1 MRKTILI
8 VNFLAL
14 CTLSLAA
21 NFMFSPIDTHAQSSQ
36 AADQQADRM
45 VGPLAA
51 PSGDVRG
58 GRGTYFAVINAA
70 GEVVRGTDVV
80 GTTHPANGHFR
91 VIFNADVSNCAYTAT
106 IAGTP
111 FGPFPHGQVQVA
123 QPQGSDPRQVIVYT
137 LNADEFQSDRA
148 FHLIVNCS

>member
-1 MRKTILI
+1 MRKTILL
-8 VNFLAL
+8 VNFLAV
-14 CTLSLAA
+14 CALSLAA
-21 NFMFSPIDTHAQSSQ
+21 NFGFSPIDTHAQSSP
-36 AADQQADRM
+36 AAEQQADREI
-45 VGPLAA
+45 GPLAA

-58 GRGTYFAVINAA
+58 GRGTYFAVVNSAA
-70 GEVVRGTDVV
+70 EVVRGTDVV
-80 GTTHPANGHFR
+80 GTTHPANGEFR
-91 VIFNADVSNCAYTAT
+91 VIFNADVSKCAYTAT

-111 FGPFPHGQVQVA
+111 FGPFPNGQVQVA

>member
-21 NFMFSPIDTHAQSSQ
+21 NFVFSPVDTHAQSSQ
-36 AADQQADRM
+36 ASDQQADRE

-58 GRGTYFAVINAA
+58 GRGTYFAVVNTT
-70 GEVVRGTDVV
+70 GQVERGTDVV
-80 GTTHPANGHFR
+80 GAIHTSSGEFKIT
-91 VIFNADVSNCAYTAT
+91 FNADVSKCAYTAT
-106 IAGTP
+106 IMTLP
-111 FGPFPHGQVQVA
+111 FGGPNGQTTVSNA
-123 QPQGSDPRQVIVYT
+123 TNPQQVIVRT
-137 LNADEFQSDRA
+137 FTPDGFQSDRA